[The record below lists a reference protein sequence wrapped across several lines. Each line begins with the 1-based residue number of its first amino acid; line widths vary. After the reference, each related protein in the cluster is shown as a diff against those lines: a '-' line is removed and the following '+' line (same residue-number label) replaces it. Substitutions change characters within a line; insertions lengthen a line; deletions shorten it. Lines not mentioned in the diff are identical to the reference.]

1 MYVFKCIKSTLK
13 VSGKVNSIILGKSA
27 TGILY
32 CCRCGMCMCVDNC
45 KRVALCFDD
54 VISSVEAINSQGVQ
68 IQVSSGVLVFYKYGG
83 LPRIGHNVVC

>member
-1 MYVFKCIKSTLK
+1 MFKCVKSTLK

-27 TGILY
+27 TGILFTA
-32 CCRCGMCMCVDNC
+32 MEVVSIMCVDNC

-68 IQVSSGVLVFYKYGG
+68 IQVSSGVLVF
-83 LPRIGHNVVC
+83 C